1 MDDGPVLSVNKVA
14 DDAKMAIHNLGAFQL
29 LEYQT
34 DVQRCRFD
42 KPSSLLR
49 PYIADT
55 SALPML
61 ELSLMPVVTTMH
73 RAIDH
78 GPPTQGDHGREQ
90 ARRRGF
96 LNSGRSG
103 RMQVG
108 GLIAG
113 MKRSDLIIIDDET
126 R

>member
-1 MDDGPVLSVNKVA
+1 
-14 DDAKMAIHNLGAFQL
+14 
-29 LEYQT
+29 
-34 DVQRCRFD
+34 
-42 KPSSLLR
+42 
-49 PYIADT
+49 
-55 SALPML
+55 ML
-61 ELSLMPVVTTMH
+61 ELGLMPVVTTMH

-108 GLIAG
+108 GLIAE